1 MKSNFKK
8 FKTLNTQDKDMI
20 LKTLN
25 INEEEL
31 YKLLKIWINQ
41 SLIPKNL
48 PLFLEVRRCMQ
59 QKNAFHNQKNHQ
71 NEMQT
76 FKRLIQEK
84 HADTYIAQQLHCSQ
98 DRIYSLKRQWYNRLY
113 REGLSQEQICLE
125 LNESNDVLAEFKT
138 AFENREREKAFAVKK
153 RLLKNQYYSKKHL
166 ENFQDY
172 YIFDLEA
179 NQSPDEIIEIAVIDF
194 QGTIMFN
201 SLVSPEHHL
210 DYHIRKLTGINDRM
224 LNNQPCIDE
233 IMEELAPLVAGKTLM
248 SWGLDYDQRL
258 IKKSCIDTGI
268 NLDCNLVCAQK
279 IYMGLR
285 GMPNQVSLC
294 HAAGYESQ
302 DHRALSDCFMVL
314 DICKKIENK
323 TDY

>member
-8 FKTLNTQDKDMI
+8 FKTLNTQDKDTV
-20 LKTLN
+20 LKKLH
-25 INEEEL
+25 ISEEEL
-31 YKLLKIWINQ
+31 YKLLKTWINQ
-41 SLIPKNL
+41 SLIPKNH
-48 PLFLEVRRCMQ
+48 PLFLEVRRSMQ
-59 QKNAFHNQKNHQ
+59 HKHTFHNQKNHQ
-71 NEMQT
+71 REMRA
-76 FKRLIQEK
+76 FKQLIEEK
-84 HADTYIAQQLHCSQ
+84 RSDAYIAEQLHCSNE
-98 DRIYSLKRQWYNRLY
+98 RIYSLKRQWYNRLC
-113 REGLSQEQICLE
+113 REGLSQEQIQVE
-125 LNESNDVLAEFKT
+125 LNETREIIAEFKT
-138 AFENREREKAFAVKK
+138 TFENREREKALAMKR
-153 RLLKNQYYSKKHL
+153 RLLKNQSYSKKHL
-166 ENFQDY
+166 ENLQDY

-194 QGTIMFN
+194 EGTIMFN

-210 DYHIRKLTGINDRM
+210 DYHIRKLTGINDHM

-258 IKKSCIDTGI
+258 IKKSCMDTGI

-314 DICKKIENK
+314 DICKKIENQLIC
-323 TDY
+323 